1 MLVNALFHELSKCKE
16 IVIFIVFVSS
26 GLKVF
31 HINVGRNRANET
43 RY

>member
-16 IVIFIVFVSS
+16 IVIFVVFVSS
-26 GLKVF
+26 GVKVF
-31 HINVGRNRANET
+31 PVNVGRSRTNET